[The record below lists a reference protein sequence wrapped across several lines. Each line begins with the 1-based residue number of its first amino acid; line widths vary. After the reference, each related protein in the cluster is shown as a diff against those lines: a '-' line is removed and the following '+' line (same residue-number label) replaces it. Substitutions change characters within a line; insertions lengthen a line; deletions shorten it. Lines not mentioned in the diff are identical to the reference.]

1 MLQKK
6 NITIIFSTENGMV
19 ALDSPVK
26 LKILDFIHGQSRSF
40 EDVVNECCKAKS
52 TISVHL
58 KDLVMQDI
66 ILEQKDP
73 SDKRKK
79 YYSLNSQFIAYSQ
92 MPMQNCYNRIIDKLM
107 DTVDSDNSEMKFFR
121 TLCHTIRYGLEAYGM
136 NPKPVF
142 EKIGNDIGQ
151 KMGRFFVAGSIEELL
166 AELAVFW
173 QLHGLGEIE
182 IDNLDPLT
190 LVIYDCFDCSDMPDV
205 GRTLCALVE
214 GIIEG
219 IFEASL
225 KLQVRAKEVEC
236 FGTGH
241 NHCKFCISI
250 LD

>member
-1 MLQKK
+1 MSPK
-6 NITIIFSTENGMV
+6 NNTTIIFSTENGMV
-19 ALDSPVK
+19 ALESPVK
-26 LKILDFIHGQSRSF
+26 LKILKFIYDQPRYF

-58 KDLVMQDI
+58 KDLVRQNI

-73 SDKRKK
+73 FDKRKK

-92 MPMQNCYNRIIDKLM
+92 TPMQNCYNLIIDRLM
-107 DTVDSDNSEMKFFR
+107 DTVDSGNSEIEFFR

-142 EKIGNDIGQ
+142 KKIGNDIGQ
-151 KMGRFFVAGSIEELL
+151 KMGRFFVVGSIEALLTEL
-166 AELAVFW
+166 AEFW

-182 IDNLDPLT
+182 KDNIDPLI
-190 LVIYDCFDCSDMPDV
+190 LIVNDCFDCSDMPDV
-205 GRTLCALVE
+205 GRTLCALD
-214 GIIEG
+214 EG
-219 IFEASL
+219 IFEGIFKASL
-225 KLQVRAKEVEC
+225 ELLVTVKELEC

-241 NHCKFCISI
+241 RHCKFDIRI

>member
-1 MLQKK
+1 MLPKD
-6 NITIIFSTENGMV
+6 NLTTIFSTENGIV

-26 LKILDFIHGQSRSF
+26 LRIIEFIQDQPRSF

-58 KDLVMQDI
+58 KDLLMKNI

-79 YYSLNSQFIAYSQ
+79 YYYLNSQFIAYSQ
-92 MPMQNCYNRIIDKLM
+92 IPMQNCYNLIIETLM
-107 DTVDSDNSEMKFFR
+107 DTVDSDNPEIEFFR

-142 EKIGNDIGQ
+142 KKIGNDIGH
-151 KMGRFFVAGSIEELL
+151 KMSRFFMASCVEELL
-166 AELAVFW
+166 TGLAGFW
-173 QLHGLGEIE
+173 QLYGLGEIE
-182 IDNLDPLT
+182 VHNSDPVT
-190 LVIYDCFDCSDMPDV
+190 LIIYDCFDCSDMPDV
-205 GRTLCALVE
+205 GRTLCSLIE

-225 KLQVRAKEVEC
+225 KLTVTAKEVEC
-236 FGTGH
+236 FGTGY
-241 NHCKFCISI
+241 NHCTFDIRI
-250 LD
+250 ID

>member
-1 MLQKK
+1 MLPKN
-6 NITIIFSTENGMV
+6 NITIIFSTENGIV

-26 LKILDFIHGQSRSF
+26 LKILELIQGRSRSF
-40 EDVVNECCKAKS
+40 EEVVNECCKAKS

-58 KDLVMQDI
+58 KDLVMQNI

-92 MPMQNCYNRIIDKLM
+92 TPMQNCYNRIIDKLM
-107 DTVDSDNSEMKFFR
+107 DTVESGNSEMEFFR

-142 EKIGNDIGQ
+142 KKIGNDIGL
-151 KMGRFFVAGSIEELL
+151 KMSRFFVAGSIDELL
-166 AELAVFW
+166 AELAGFW
-173 QLHGLGEIE
+173 KLHGLGEIE
-182 IDNLDPLT
+182 VRNPDSLT
-190 LVIYDCFDCSDMPDV
+190 LVVHDCFDCSDMPDV

-225 KLQVRAKEVEC
+225 KLPVTVKEVEC
-236 FGTGH
+236 YGTGH
-241 NHCKFCISI
+241 NHCKFDIRI

>member
-1 MLQKK
+1 MLPKN

-26 LKILDFIHGQSRSF
+26 LKIVEFIHGKPRSF

-58 KDLVMQDI
+58 KDLVMQNI

-79 YYSLNSQFIAYSQ
+79 HYSLNSQFIAYSQ
-92 MPMQNCYNRIIDKLM
+92 TPIQNCYNRIIDRLM
-107 DTVDSDNSEMKFFR
+107 DTVDSGNSEMEFFR

-142 EKIGNDIGQ
+142 KNIGNDIGQ
-151 KMGRFFVAGSIEELL
+151 KMSRFFVAGSIEELL
-166 AELAVFW
+166 TEMAVFW
-173 QLHGLGEIE
+173 QLHSLGEIE
-182 IDNLDPLT
+182 IHNLDPLT
-190 LVIYDCFDCSDMPDV
+190 LIVHDCFDCSDMPNV

-225 KLQVRAKEVEC
+225 KLSVTVKELEC

-241 NHCKFCISI
+241 NHCKFEIRI
-250 LD
+250 PD

>member
-142 EKIGNDIGQ
+142 KKIGNDIGQ

-166 AELAVFW
+166 TEMAGFW

>member
-1 MLQKK
+1 MLPKN

-26 LKILDFIHGQSRSF
+26 LKILEFIHTRSRSF
-40 EDVVNECCKAKS
+40 EEVVNECCKAKS

-58 KDLVMQDI
+58 KDLVMQNI
-66 ILEQKDP
+66 ILEQKDL

-79 YYSLNSQFIAYSQ
+79 YYSFNSQFIAYSQ
-92 MPMQNCYNRIIDKLM
+92 TPMQNCYNRIIDRLM
-107 DTVDSDNSEMKFFR
+107 DTVDSGNSEMEFFR

-142 EKIGNDIGQ
+142 KKIGNDIGQ

-166 AELAVFW
+166 PGLARFW
-173 QLHGLGEIE
+173 QLHGLGKMEVY
-182 IDNLDPLT
+182 NLDPLT
-190 LVIYDCFDCSDMPDV
+190 LIVHDCFDCSDMPDV

-219 IFEASL
+219 IFKASL
-225 KLQVRAKEVEC
+225 KLPVTAKEVEC
-236 FGTGH
+236 YGTGH
-241 NHCKFCISI
+241 NHCKFEIRI

>member
-1 MLQKK
+1 MLPKN

-26 LKILDFIHGQSRSF
+26 LKILEFIHGRSRSF
-40 EDVVNECCKAKS
+40 DEVVNECCKAKS

-58 KDLVMQDI
+58 KDLVVQNI

-73 SDKRKK
+73 TDKRKK

-92 MPMQNCYNRIIDKLM
+92 TPMHNCYNRIIDRLM
-107 DTVDSDNSEMKFFR
+107 DTIDSDNYEMEFFR

-142 EKIGNDIGQ
+142 KKIGNDIGQ
-151 KMGRFFVAGSIEELL
+151 KMGRFFVAVSIEELL
-166 AELAVFW
+166 TGLAGFW

-182 IDNLDPLT
+182 IDNIDPLS
-190 LVIYDCFDCSDMPDV
+190 LIVHDCFDCSDMPDV

-219 IFEASL
+219 IFEATL
-225 KLQVRAKEVEC
+225 KIPVTVKEVEC

-241 NHCKFCISI
+241 NHCKFDISI
-250 LD
+250 PD

>member
-1 MLQKK
+1 MLPKN
-6 NITIIFSTENGMV
+6 NITIIFSTENGMA

-26 LKILDFIHGQSRSF
+26 LKIIEFIHGQPRSF
-40 EDVVNECCKAKS
+40 ENIVNECCKAKS

-58 KDLVMQDI
+58 KDLVMQNI

-92 MPMQNCYNRIIDKLM
+92 TPMQNCYNRIIDRLM
-107 DTVDSDNSEMKFFR
+107 DTVDSGNSEMEFFR

-142 EKIGNDIGQ
+142 KKIGNDIGQ

-166 AELAVFW
+166 TEMAGFW

-205 GRTLCALVE
+205 GRTLCALDE
-214 GIIEG
+214 GIFEG

-225 KLQVRAKEVEC
+225 KLPVTAKEVEC
-236 FGTGH
+236 YGTGH
-241 NHCKFCISI
+241 NHCKFDIHI

>member
-1 MLQKK
+1 MLRKN

-19 ALDSPVK
+19 ALDSPIK
-26 LKILDFIHGQSRSF
+26 LKILEFIHGQPKSF
-40 EDVVNECCKAKS
+40 DDVVNECCKAKS

-58 KDLVMQDI
+58 KDLVMQNI

-92 MPMQNCYNRIIDKLM
+92 MPVQNCYNRIIDRLM
-107 DTVDSDNSEMKFFR
+107 NTIDSGNSEMEFFR

-142 EKIGNDIGQ
+142 KKIGNDIGQ

-166 AELAVFW
+166 TEMAGFW
-173 QLHGLGEIE
+173 QLHGLGEID
-182 IDNLDPLT
+182 IHNLDPLT
-190 LVIYDCFDCSDMPDV
+190 MIVHDCFDCSDMPDV

-225 KLQVRAKEVEC
+225 KLSVTVKEVEC

-241 NHCKFCISI
+241 NHCKFEIRI
-250 LD
+250 PD

>member
-6 NITIIFSTENGMV
+6 NLTIIFSTENGMV

-26 LKILDFIHGQSRSF
+26 LKILEFIHSHPRSF

-58 KDLVMQDI
+58 KDLVMQNI

-79 YYSLNSQFIAYSQ
+79 YYYLNSQFIAYSQ
-92 MPMQNCYNRIIDKLM
+92 TPMQNCYNRIIDRLM
-107 DTVDSDNSEMKFFR
+107 DTVDSDNSEMEFFR

-142 EKIGNDIGQ
+142 KKIGNDIGQ

-166 AELAVFW
+166 AELAGFW

-182 IDNLDPLT
+182 VYNLDPLT

-225 KLQVRAKEVEC
+225 KLSVTVKEVEC

-241 NHCKFCISI
+241 NHCKFDICI

>member
-1 MLQKK
+1 MLRKN

-26 LKILDFIHGQSRSF
+26 LKILEFVHTRSRSF
-40 EDVVNECCKAKS
+40 EEVVNECCKAKS

-58 KDLVMQDI
+58 KDLVMQNI

-73 SDKRKK
+73 YDKRKK

-92 MPMQNCYNRIIDKLM
+92 TPMQNCYNRIIDRLM
-107 DTVDSDNSEMKFFR
+107 NTVDSGNSEIEFFR

-142 EKIGNDIGQ
+142 KKIGNDIGK
-151 KMGRFFVAGSIEELL
+151 KMGKFFVAGSIEELL
-166 AELAVFW
+166 SGLAEFW

-182 IDNLDPLT
+182 IDNLDSLT
-190 LVIYDCFDCSDMPDV
+190 LIVHDCFDCSDMPDV
-205 GRTLCALVE
+205 GRTLCALDE
-214 GIIEG
+214 GIFEG

-225 KLQVRAKEVEC
+225 KLSVTVKEVEC
-236 FGTGH
+236 YGTGH
-241 NHCKFCISI
+241 NHCKFEIRI
-250 LD
+250 PD

>member
-1 MLQKK
+1 MLRKN

-26 LKILDFIHGQSRSF
+26 LKILEFVHTRSRSF
-40 EDVVNECCKAKS
+40 EEVVNECCKAKS

-58 KDLVMQDI
+58 KDLVMQNI

-92 MPMQNCYNRIIDKLM
+92 TPMQNCYNRIIDRLM
-107 DTVDSDNSEMKFFR
+107 NTVDSGNSEIEFFR

-142 EKIGNDIGQ
+142 KKIGNDIGK
-151 KMGRFFVAGSIEELL
+151 KMGKFFVAGSIEELL
-166 AELAVFW
+166 SGLAEFW

-182 IDNLDPLT
+182 IDNLDSLT
-190 LVIYDCFDCSDMPDV
+190 LIVHDCFDCSDMPDV
-205 GRTLCALVE
+205 GRTLCALDE
-214 GIIEG
+214 GIFEG

-225 KLQVRAKEVEC
+225 KLSVTVKEVEC
-236 FGTGH
+236 YGTGH
-241 NHCKFCISI
+241 NHCKFEIRI
-250 LD
+250 PD